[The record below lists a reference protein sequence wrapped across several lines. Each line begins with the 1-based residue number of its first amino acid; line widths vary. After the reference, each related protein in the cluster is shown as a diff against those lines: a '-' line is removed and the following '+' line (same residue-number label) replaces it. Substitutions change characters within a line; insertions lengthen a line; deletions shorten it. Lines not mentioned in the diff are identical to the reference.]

1 MTKGRSVALAV
12 CGSIAAYKAVIVARE
27 LIGHGVA
34 VTPLMTESAAH
45 FVGPL
50 TLSGICGRGV
60 VTDMFDPGYSGEVH
74 VDLGQSVD
82 LVLIVPATA
91 DVLARLAAGR
101 ADDIVTALALSAK
114 CPVLVAPAMH
124 ARMWHHPATQ
134 RNVATL
140 MADGRVQLVGPE
152 EGPLASGEVGM
163 GRLAD
168 PEDIVTQALM
178 IMARRSDGASSVAG
192 AAKDGAPRSGAPA
205 PMAAAAAPL
214 QSGIAPAGGSAPLRA
229 PAAKDGSPMPPG
241 IAAIAASLAAT
252 LGQTTGSSPAPAAT
266 PEPAVPARPPV
277 DRDLAGFRIVVTAGP
292 TVEDLDPVRFLSN
305 RSTGRM
311 GFAVAERAAL
321 RGALV
326 TLVSG
331 PVELAT
337 PAGVTRV
344 DVRSAREM
352 KGALDSALSAGP
364 GADALVMTAAVADY
378 APREVQPHKLKKA
391 GDAITL
397 ELVKNP
403 DLLADVGQARSG
415 VRPVLVGFAV
425 ETADPDI
432 LVAYAQKKLREKKV
446 DLIVANPAAEAFASD
461 TNRATFVSENAEEAL
476 QLMSKS
482 ELADEI
488 LDRVRA
494 LFATRDIKPC

>member
-50 TLSGICGRGV
+50 TLAGICGRGV
-60 VTDMFDPGYSGEVH
+60 LTDMFDPGYSGEVH
-74 VDLGQSVD
+74 VDVGQSVE

-91 DVLARLAAGR
+91 DVLARLAQGR

-140 MADGRVQLVGPE
+140 LADGRVRLVGPE
-152 EGPLASGEVGM
+152 DGPLASGEVGM

-178 IMARRSDGASSVAG
+178 IMAGRREGASSVVV
-192 AAKDGAPRSGAPA
+192 
-205 PMAAAAAPL
+205 
-214 QSGIAPAGGSAPLRA
+214 
-229 PAAKDGSPMPPG
+229 
-241 IAAIAASLAAT
+241 
-252 LGQTTGSSPAPAAT
+252 
-266 PEPAVPARPPV
+266 PAVRPPV
-277 DRDLAGFRIVVTAGP
+277 PRDLAGFRVVVTAGP

-311 GFAVAERAAL
+311 GFAVAERAAE

-326 TLVSG
+326 TLVAG

-337 PAGVTRV
+337 PPDVNRV
-344 DVRSAREM
+344 DVRSARDM
-352 KGALDSALSAGP
+352 KTALDAALAAGQ

-378 APREVQPHKLKKA
+378 APREVHPHKLKKA

-403 DLLADVGQARSG
+403 DLLADIGAARSG

-425 ETADPDI
+425 ETAEPDI

-446 DLIVANPAAEAFASD
+446 DLIIANPAAEAFAGD
-461 TNRATFVSENAEEAL
+461 TNRATFVTENAEEAL
-476 QLMSKS
+476 PLMSKI
-482 ELADEI
+482 ELAEEI